1 MNKSVLTNPLTEKKR
16 FGLSSAATT
25 LLLCFAIPFLSMIFI
40 YCCMQVWPVGEHSVL
55 VLDLNAQ
62 YVYFLE
68 ELREIILNGDSLIYS
83 FNRNMGG
90 EFMGI
95 FAYYVSSPFS
105 FLVALFPKN
114 MITEA
119 IYLILVLKT
128 GFCGL
133 TFGFYLQKTRQM
145 RPAHTIMFSAMYA
158 LCAFAVVMQHNLMW
172 TDNIIAFPLILYA
185 VDQLICHGKFKMYI
199 ITLVYCI
206 MSNFYIGYM
215 TCFFVLIWFFIRY
228 FMLSPEERNP
238 KDVDWHFAKTLLR
251 IGVASVI
258 AVVIS
263 AFIILPVYYSLSF
276 GKLDFSTP
284 DYTPA
289 QLFDFLDILTKAFF
303 GSYDTVRPEGMPFI
317 YAGTL
322 ALVLAPLYF
331 FSKNIPTRRK
341 IGIAVILAIFIV
353 SFNFNIA
360 DLIWHGFQRPNW
372 LNARFA
378 FMFVGVVLIMAADV
392 FRNLTNIGLR
402 AVMTSAILWCG
413 LLLILDKFEYEHLP
427 DFSAVWASI
436 LLFVII
442 AATIPTYIRLANE
455 PLKRTVCSVVIC
467 CIVLAELLGNGV
479 LMIYNLDKDV
489 IISTRDSYRSVIDKY
504 EVAADTF
511 EETDD
516 TFYRAEKLA
525 HRSRN
530 DIMALDLNGMTSSTS
545 TLNARVIALMSQ
557 FGYAAR
563 AHWSYYNG
571 ATAPTDAL
579 FGMKYIMTDE
589 NDSRDVPEY
598 IYDLYEL
605 YATTDKNIEIYKNP
619 YSLSIAFSA
628 NESVL
633 EYDLAPVEEEKN
645 KDEEEETVTV
655 EEPYTDP
662 FTYMNE
668 LYSALLGREITIWTP
683 ARLEST
689 DTVNCTRVNTVGH
702 RGYKPDG
709 SGGTS
714 KVVYTVGIDDEK
726 PLYVYFPSDYPR
738 KVTFYL
744 DGVKKG
750 NYFDAR
756 DFSIT
761 ELGTYEDGETVKV
774 ELWLTTTS
782 LYIRKDV
789 DFFWYFDEEAFIEA
803 ATELQKGAMTA
814 YSKVDHKVWGD
825 VTVPAGNSVMFTTI
839 PYDKC
844 WEVKVDGEVVETIPV
859 LNNTLLAFRI
869 TEGEH
874 HIEFAYKSDYVIYG
888 ALISVIGLLV
898 FAAWWICDS
907 QIAKKRK
914 NSGTYAEEIYAHPDL
929 NLCDEDYLSV
939 AESYY
944 DEEITEICETINA
957 EAKDMS
963 TARSEDVPAN
973 AVSENITEEST
984 ND

>member
-1 MNKSVLTNPLTEKKR
+1 MMKNNVAAINPLEEKRK
-16 FGLSSAATT
+16 FGLSPAALT
-25 LLLCFAIPFLSMIFI
+25 LLGCFTVPFLAMIFI
-40 YCCMQVWPVGEHSVL
+40 YCCLQVWPVGENSVL

-68 ELREIILNGDSLIYS
+68 EFREILTDGDSLIYS

-105 FLVALFPKN
+105 LLVALFPKH

-119 IYLILVLKT
+119 LYLILVLKA

-133 TFGFYLQKTRQM
+133 TFGFYLQRTRQM
-145 RPAHTIMFSAMYA
+145 RTSHTIMFSTMYA

-185 VDQLICHGKFKMYI
+185 VDQLICHGKFKMYV

-215 TCFFVLIWFFIRY
+215 TCLFVLIWFFIRY

-238 KDVDWHFAKTLLR
+238 KNQDWHFARALLR

-258 AVVIS
+258 AVMIS

-276 GKLDFSTP
+276 GKLEFSNP
-284 DYTPA
+284 DYTPK

-317 YAGTL
+317 YCGTL
-322 ALVLAPLYF
+322 ALVIAPLYF

-341 IGIAVILAIFIV
+341 IGSAVIMIV
-353 SFNFNIA
+353 LILGFNFNIA
-360 DLIWHGFQRPNW
+360 DLIWHGFQHPNW

-378 FMFVGVVLIMAADV
+378 FMFVGIMLIMAADA
-392 FRNLTNIGLR
+392 FRNLSEIGSK

-413 LLLILDKFEYEHLP
+413 LLLILDKLEYEHLP
-427 DFSAVWASI
+427 DFTAVWVSI
-436 LLFVII
+436 LLLII
-442 AATIPTYIRLANE
+442 VAAAVPVFIRSAGDPT
-455 PLKRTVCSVVIC
+455 KRKISSVVLC
-467 CIVLAELLGNGV
+467 MIVVAELLGNGV
-479 LMIYNLDKDV
+479 VMLYRLDEDV

-504 EVAADTF
+504 EIAADTF
-511 EETDD
+511 KDNDD
-516 TFYRAEKLA
+516 TLYRADKLA
-525 HRSRN
+525 HRSKN

-545 TLNARVIALMSQ
+545 TLNARVIKLMGQ
-557 FGYAAR
+557 LGFAAR

-579 FGMKYIMTDE
+579 LGIRYVMCDE
-589 NDSRDVPEY
+589 SDSRDIPSY
-598 IYDLYEL
+598 IYSLYNR
-605 YATTDKNIEIYKNP
+605 YATTSDGIDVYENP
-619 YSLSIAFSA
+619 YSLSLAFSA
-628 NESVL
+628 NAKVL
-633 EYDLAPVEEEKN
+633 EYDVPEPVVEGEEEK
-645 KDEEEETVTV
+645 KDDD
-655 EEPYTDP
+655 YTDP

-668 LYSALLGREITIWTP
+668 LYSALLGREVTIWTP
-683 ARLEST
+683 ARLESA
-689 DTVNCTRVNTVGH
+689 DDVNCSRVNTVGH
-702 RGYKPDG
+702 KGYKPDG
-709 SGGTS
+709 SGNTS
-714 KVVYTVGIDDEK
+714 KLIYTVGIDEEK

-750 NYFDAR
+750 NYFDSK

-761 ELGTYEDGETVKV
+761 ELGTYAEGEEVKV

-789 DFFWYFDEEAFIEA
+789 DFFWYFDEQAFIDA
-803 ATELQKGAMTA
+803 VKELQDGVMITH
-814 YSKVDHKVWGD
+814 SKVDHKVWGD
-825 VTVPAGNSVMFTTI
+825 VTVPAGDSVMFTSI
-839 PYDKC
+839 PYDKG
-844 WEVKVDGEVVETIPV
+844 WEVKVDGQVVDTIPV
-859 LNNTLLAFRI
+859 LNDTLMAFNI

-874 HIEFAYKSDYVIYG
+874 HIEFTYKSPYVIYG
-888 ALISVIGLLV
+888 AVISISGLVL
-898 FAAWWICDS
+898 FALWWILDS
-907 QIAKKRK
+907 IFVRK
-914 NSGTYAEEIYAHPDL
+914 HRGVDAPVFHPDL
-929 NLCDEDYLSV
+929 IFH
-939 AESYY
+939 
-944 DEEITEICETINA
+944 DEEYFVALTGSSESPASVTDKEKPEEAEIEETEDE
-957 EAKDMS
+957 EAADDKND
-963 TARSEDVPAN
+963 N
-973 AVSENITEEST
+973 TEESS